1 MSRVN
6 GMLPW
11 LALGLAATIVVGPV
25 QGQGDISYPVRPIR
39 VVVPF
44 PPGGGADLTAR
55 LVAQK
60 MTASTGQPVVVENR
74 PGSNGVIGTD
84 LVAKAPADGYTI
96 LFVDR
101 GALGINPAMYPKLPY
116 DPLKDFAYVGIA
128 TEGPYVLVA
137 NPSLDVKT
145 LRELVALAKSKPGG
159 VSYGSFGVGS
169 MAQMNL
175 ESLARYAGIELHHV
189 PYSGAPPAVKAVVA
203 GEVGIAI
210 ASLPSVIGFIRD
222 GRVRAIAVGSDRRLE
237 LLPDVPTIAEA
248 GGSLETLL
256 PTYFAFAVPVGT
268 PLAIVTRLNTEMKA
282 ALAQP
287 DVVEKLAANGLVV
300 RGGTAD
306 AMTQTVRSDVERFT
320 TLARAARIKAD

>member
-1 MSRVN
+1 MNHTSR
-6 GMLPW
+6 MLAC
-11 LALGLAATIVVGPV
+11 LALGLVGVVVSPA
-25 QGQGDISYPVRPIR
+25 QAQSDSTYPVRPIR
-39 VVVPF
+39 LVVPF

-60 MTASTGQPVVVENR
+60 MTESTGQPVVVENR
-74 PGSNGVIGTD
+74 PGSNGVVGTD

-128 TEGPYVLVA
+128 TEGPYVLIA
-137 NPSLDVKT
+137 NPSLNVKT
-145 LRELVALAKSKPGG
+145 LGELVAVAKAKPDG

-175 ESLARYAGIELHHV
+175 ESLARYSGIELHHV

-203 GEVGIAI
+203 GDVGITI

-222 GRVRAIAVGSDRRLE
+222 GRVRAIVVGAEKRLE

-256 PTYFAFAVPVGT
+256 PTYFAFAAPAGT
-268 PLAIVTRLNTEMKA
+268 PRSIITKLNAEMKT
-282 ALAQP
+282 ALAKA
-287 DVVEKLAANGLVV
+287 DVAEKLAANGLVV
-300 RGGTAD
+300 RGGTAE
-306 AMTQTVRSDVERFT
+306 AMMQTVRSDVERFA
-320 TLARAARIKAD
+320 TLARIVGVKAE